1 MSSPYRIVRFR
12 HPGSAVPTWIDCRIQ
27 LEIRV
32 DEAASPTGYIVEL
45 APAHGAPV
53 RWSYVLADGQ
63 ATGLQSAFSRHEL
76 ETQIQDYYFL
86 KITADHRQSA

>member
-12 HPGSAVPTWIDCRIQ
+12 HPGSAAPTWIDCRIQ

-32 DEAASPTGYIVEL
+32 DEIADPAGYIVEL
-45 APAHGAPV
+45 AAAQGAPV

-63 ATGLQSAFSRHEL
+63 ASGLQSAFSRREL

-86 KITADHRQSA
+86 KLTADHRHSA